1 MGFRSGA
8 YATVWDV
15 RPKTPNITQLRL
27 TVSKKP
33 RGSDEYV
40 QDFSG
45 FCSVIGQTAAKAAL
59 ALKEHDRIKLGDV
72 DVTTQYVKEKNIT
85 YTNYAIFSFEKV
97 EENHQNASAP
107 KNSVEAA
114 VDMVSNFDGPEDEG
128 LPW

>member
-15 RPKTPNITQLRL
+15 KPKTPNITQIRI
-27 TVSKKP
+27 TISKKP

-45 FCSVIGQTAAKAAL
+45 FCSVIGATPAQAAL
-59 ALKEHDRIKLGDV
+59 ALKQRDRIKLGDV
-72 DVTTQYVKEKNIT
+72 EVTTQYVEEKDTT

-97 EENHQNASAP
+97 EENRQATATP
-107 KNSVEAA
+107 QNSVEAQL
-114 VDMVSNFDGPEDEG
+114 DMVDNFDGSEEEG
-128 LPW
+128 LPF